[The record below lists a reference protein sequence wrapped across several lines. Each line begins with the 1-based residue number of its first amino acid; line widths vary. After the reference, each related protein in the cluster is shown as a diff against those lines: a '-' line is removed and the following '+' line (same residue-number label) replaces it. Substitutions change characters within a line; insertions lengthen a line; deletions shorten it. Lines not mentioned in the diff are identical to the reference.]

1 MAHCQ
6 SFRPD
11 RRCLSCITDRQQG
24 YPQGQPTILCRPH
37 LGALTAFPDRA
48 GGQIPNQERGPP
60 KRRALMSL
68 LLFISSFFCFCLL
81 LRPQLPL
88 LLGFT
93 FYLLDLPFL
102 FSRGETGRFISA
114 AFLLC
119 FVSSSWSPPLQLH
132 PVCYS
137 CLHFITT

>member
-1 MAHCQ
+1 MWPAVLSASRIPPRPAHKLMWTPPWRTY
-6 SFRPD
+6 SVSHSSWWPD
-11 RRCLSCITDRQQG
+11 PRRDW
-24 YPQGQPTILCRPH
+24 
-37 LGALTAFPDRA
+37 
-48 GGQIPNQERGPP
+48 GPP